1 MTKKQDKPIRKDDL
15 KKVGG
20 GVPPP
25 NFRPD
30 PGQKLDPQL
39 HKVAAGTTQPPNA
52 PTIPGARSGQVG
64 RADLGNV
71 AAGQTPGPSLDTR
84 GPSRPS
90 TPVPPRPLVP
100 QDMGDI
106 TAGTTEPPNNPST
119 PGARGGRVS
128 RTDLGDVAAGQTPG
142 PGLDT
147 RGPSRPSTPVPPRPL
162 VPQDMGGISAGTTQP
177 PNTPSIPGP
186 RSGQVGRGDLRS
198 VTAGAAGPGA
208 SFGSGTPPHT
218 ADEPAGQAAIARQD
232 LGNVSAGAAQ
242 TPSIK
247 VKVNDPEFTPRGNKN
262 TGTSP

>member
-71 AAGQTPGPSLDTR
+71 AAGQTPGPS
-84 GPSRPS
+84 
-90 TPVPPRPLVP
+90 
-100 QDMGDI
+100 
-106 TAGTTEPPNNPST
+106 
-119 PGARGGRVS
+119 
-128 RTDLGDVAAGQTPG
+128 
-142 PGLDT
+142 LDT